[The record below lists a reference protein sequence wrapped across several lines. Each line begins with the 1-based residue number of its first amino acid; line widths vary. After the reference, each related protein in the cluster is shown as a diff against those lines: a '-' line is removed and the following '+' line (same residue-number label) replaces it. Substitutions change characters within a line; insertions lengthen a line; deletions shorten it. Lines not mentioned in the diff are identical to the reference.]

1 MGFRIMAFE
10 KYVLCKQNE
19 DCFIEDRLSRK
30 TYDIQEAVVLLN
42 ELDNKYDELHD
53 KLVQVLVKEYKT
65 TRWRDEYANVR
76 LELLTDLAKQFG
88 VEL

>member
-1 MGFRIMAFE
+1 MPFE
-10 KYVLCKQNE
+10 KYVLCKKSE
-19 DCFIEDRLSRK
+19 SCTVEDRLSK
-30 TYDIQEAVVLLN
+30 QTYNLKETVDLLN
-42 ELDNKYDELHD
+42 EINIKYDELHD

-76 LELLTDLAKQFG
+76 LELLTDLANQFG

>member
-1 MGFRIMAFE
+1 MAFE
-10 KYVLCKQNE
+10 KYTLCRKNE
-19 DCFIEDRLSRK
+19 TCTVEDRLSKK
-30 TYDIQEAVVLLN
+30 TYNLKETVDLLN
-42 ELDNKYDELHD
+42 KINTDYDELHD

-76 LELLTDLAKQFG
+76 LELLNDLSKQLG

>member
-1 MGFRIMAFE
+1 MAFE
-10 KYVLCKQNE
+10 KYVLSRKNDKGYVVE
-19 DCFIEDRLSRK
+19 DCLSRK
-30 TYDIQEAVVLLN
+30 EYTLEDTVVLLN
-42 ELDNKYDELHD
+42 ELNTQYDELHD

-76 LELLTDLAKQFG
+76 LDLLISLSKQFG